1 MTTDLVTILKKNR
14 VIPVAQ
20 FDEPQ
25 SALRT
30 AELLQKHS
38 IGILEITLRTAGAID
53 SIRSVVKQFPGLMV
67 GAGSVLSLDAQ
78 KQAYDAGAAFCVAPG
93 LDVEL
98 VDYAAAQGRA
108 FIPGISTPTELNTAL
123 KKCPVIKVFPV
134 SLLGGMEYIKAVTA
148 PFATRDFHLVPTGGV
163 NQDNFLDFL
172 KNDRVISV
180 GMSYIVDGAL
190 VRKGDYAAIEQRI
203 INVISALP

>member
-1 MTTDLVTILKKNR
+1 MAIDLVTALKKNR

-38 IGILEITLRTAGAID
+38 IGILEITLRTEGAIN
-53 SIRSVVKQFPGLMV
+53 SIKSVAKQFPGLMV
-67 GAGSVLSLDAQ
+67 GAGSVLSLEAQ

-93 LDVEL
+93 MDVEL
-98 VDYAAAQGRA
+98 IDYAAAQGRA
-108 FIPGISTPTELNTAL
+108 FIPGISTPTELNMAL
-123 KKCPVIKVFPV
+123 RKCAVIKVFPI
-134 SLLGGMEYIKAVTA
+134 SLLGGMEYIKAVSA

-163 NQDNFLDFL
+163 NQDNFLDYL
-172 KNDRVISV
+172 KHDRVISV

-190 VRKGDYAAIEQRI
+190 IRKGDYASIEERI